1 MVQIGFKCD
10 KGIMRQNNE
19 DACFVVPG
27 RNVYVVA
34 DGVGGN
40 NSGEVASR
48 TAVSEIARM
57 VNEAAM
63 DQYRSPEEI
72 FGFFADIIEDV
83 NEQIYQMG
91 LQSQQNRGMATTI
104 VTAYIRMN
112 SAYIAIARSCLLK
125 GGGYDVPRAARLLLE
140 DFRSGKLGQ
149 ITRDHTYVNELI
161 DKGVITE
168 DEAEHHDQKN
178 VITKALGTEHRAD
191 PDFYKVDLE
200 SNDILLLCSDGLY
213 GEVPAEKI
221 AQILKTD
228 QNMNDM
234 CTSLV
239 QEALAAGG
247 RDNITVICLKI

>member
-91 LQSQQNRGMATTI
+91 LQSQQN
-104 VTAYIRMN
+104 
-112 SAYIAIARSCLLK
+112 ARH
-125 GGGYDVPRAARLLLE
+125 GH
-140 DFRSGKLGQ
+140 
-149 ITRDHTYVNELI
+149 DH
-161 DKGVITE
+161 
-168 DEAEHHDQKN
+168 
-178 VITKALGTEHRAD
+178 R
-191 PDFYKVDLE
+191 
-200 SNDILLLCSDGLY
+200 
-213 GEVPAEKI
+213 
-221 AQILKTD
+221 
-228 QNMNDM
+228 
-234 CTSLV
+234 
-239 QEALAAGG
+239 
-247 RDNITVICLKI
+247 

>member
-112 SAYIAIARSCLLK
+112 SAYIANIGDS
-125 GGGYDVPRAARLLLE
+125 RAYL
-140 DFRSGKLGQ
+140 FRSGKLGQ

-168 DEAEHHDQKN
+168 DEAEHHEQKN

-191 PDFYKVDLE
+191 PDFYKVDL
-200 SNDILLLCSDGLY
+200 
-213 GEVPAEKI
+213 
-221 AQILKTD
+221 
-228 QNMNDM
+228 
-234 CTSLV
+234 
-239 QEALAAGG
+239 AAGG